1 MYKHIFCLRNIPT
14 LICKSTYIFCLKHS
28 LRNSKKAF
36 INADKYVIKQKYFS
50 CKIKKARQERARVF
64 VPLKLRVLMKPEV
77 HKTRRTR
84 LQSF

>member
-50 CKIKKARQERARVF
+50 CKIKKGKARKSPSLCTSQTE
-64 VPLKLRVLMKPEV
+64 
-77 HKTRRTR
+77 
-84 LQSF
+84 SFDET

>member
-14 LICKSTYIFCLKHS
+14 LICK
-28 LRNSKKAF
+28 AF
-36 INADKYVIKQKYFS
+36 INADKYVIKQKYLS